1 VLLSNHGFPGV
12 RTLATTPTIRPKMI
26 QPMMPMWEPSCPV
39 VPSKAH
45 AAHSMS
51 HGANEIAVSWPIAAD
66 STR

>member
-1 VLLSNHGFPGV
+1 
-12 RTLATTPTIRPKMI
+12 MI

-45 AAHSMS
+45 AADSMS
-51 HGANEIAVSWPIAAD
+51 TGANEIAVSWPIAAE